1 MTKNLALSQ
10 VLLSVIETM
19 DEKGMVEGDQIIDL
33 VVGLMKEN

>member
-10 VLLSVIETM
+10 ILLSVVETM
-19 DEKGMVEGDQIIDL
+19 DENGMVEGDQIIDL

>member
-10 VLLSVIETM
+10 VLLSVVETM
-19 DEKGMVEGDQIIDL
+19 DENGMVEGDQIIDI